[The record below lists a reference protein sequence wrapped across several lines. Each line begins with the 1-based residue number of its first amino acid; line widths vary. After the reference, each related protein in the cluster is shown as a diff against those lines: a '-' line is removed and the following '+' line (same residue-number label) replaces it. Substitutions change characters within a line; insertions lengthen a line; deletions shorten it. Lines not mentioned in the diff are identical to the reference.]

1 MLVGTA
7 QTWKPEEKSVSM
19 SVEWVDVC
27 VTIIIV
33 RQLHVEAHA
42 VGQGTQ
48 VLHQSVK
55 LPHQQHAGLL
65 GVATGHGHLV
75 AVDAERKETGGQMV
89 HPLVAQVRFW
99 SLNIRFMLNKNRWKL
114 F

>member
-1 MLVGTA
+1 
-7 QTWKPEEKSVSM
+7 M
-19 SVEWVDVC
+19 SVCVESSDVC
-27 VTIIIV
+27 VTVIIV

-65 GVATGHGHLV
+65 GVATGHGHLA
-75 AVDAERKETGGQMV
+75 AVDAERKQTGGQT
-89 HPLVAQVRFW
+89 AQ
-99 SLNIRFMLNKNRWKL
+99 IRLC
-114 F
+114 